1 MSIIEFSS
9 RWSVPLSWQVHLSH
23 FFANFDYV
31 SSVVLTVVDKQKV
44 LDLSK
49 TISTILKN
57 NFVCRVLHAFV
68 CRHFLFNMLTDKLD
82 IHTNSRMNR
91 NMKKKIWK
99 YACENVFVTAIYTVG
114 WSQLILTFKGNQK
127 YC

>member
-9 RWSVPLSWQVHLSH
+9 RWSVPISWQVHLSH

-31 SSVVLTVVDKQKV
+31 SSAVLTVVDKQKI

-49 TISTILKN
+49 TISTLLKN
-57 NFVCRVLHAFV
+57 DFVCRVLHAFV

-82 IHTNSRMNR
+82 ILILGWIETW
-91 NMKKKIWK
+91 KKIWK

-114 WSQLILTFKGNQK
+114 WSQLILTFKGNQT

>member
-1 MSIIEFSS
+1 MPI
-9 RWSVPLSWQVHLSH
+9 SWQVHLSH

-82 IHTNSRMNR
+82 ILILGWIETW
-91 NMKKKIWK
+91 KKIWK
-99 YACENVFVTAIYTVG
+99 YACENVFVMAIYTVG